1 MSVRNLD
8 KIFRP
13 RRVALIEIIEAVS
26 SPATRIL
33 ENLLSADFR
42 GAVYPIS
49 SRVESVH
56 GIPTYPDLTSLP
68 RKPDLAVICMPAGQV
83 PRTVQACGEAGIR
96 GILILSSGFAEAG
109 PQGKALEDEV
119 AAVARRFQHM
129 RIIGPN
135 SLGIC
140 VPEIGLNASDVVTAP
155 RAGRLAFVSESQ
167 ALSNAM
173 LDWAAD
179 AGIGLSLFASV
190 GNKLDVGFGDLIDY
204 LGTDPKTRAIILYV
218 QSISH
223 ARRFMSAA
231 RSFARSKPIVVYK
244 AGRFAGSARVA
255 LLHTGSMAGE
265 DAVYA
270 AAFERAGVVRATD
283 LDDIFDVA
291 ELLASQ
297 KLPQGPRLAI
307 VGNAGGPAII
317 ATDALLSR
325 GGVMAGLSKAT
336 LERFNQMLPFA
347 WSGGNPIDL
356 QDDAPAERFFEV
368 TELLLAEQ
376 NADAVLV
383 IFTNQPTTASQAV
396 AECVARAAERSRKPV
411 LAAWMG
417 GDKVREGIRF
427 LNKSGV
433 PAHATPEQA
442 VRAFM
447 HLVSYARN
455 LETLYETPREIPI
468 QFCANRNKL
477 AKKWRPLLR
486 SRTHLTEIEA
496 KSLLRAYDIPVSE
509 TYIASSAEQAVEIAT
524 RIGFPVVLKLLSREI
539 VHKVDVGGVVLGL
552 RDGRAVQTAYESM
565 LHRARSHGLGDK
577 VKGVTLQRMVSLKDS
592 LELILG
598 AKKDP
603 TFGAVVMAG
612 LGGITTGVFRDHAL
626 SLPPLN
632 ERLVRRM
639 LESLRCWPMLQGY
652 RGQPAVNIDR
662 LIEVILRFSCLIV
675 DYPEIREFD
684 INPLLATPDTVL
696 ALDAAAILEDDPVT
710 RQSRRYEH
718 LAIRPYPAHYIRH
731 LKLRDG
737 AAVTLRSVRP
747 EDEPLWHDLIA
758 RSSPESIRFRFRTL
772 FKHATHQM
780 AVQCCVIDYERELAI
795 VAETDGDGKRELVGI
810 AQLITD
816 LNHETAEYA
825 VLVPDAWQ
833 GRGVGGVLLDYCLE
847 LARDW
852 GVTQVVAETDP
863 ENTRMLTMFGKRG
876 FVSKVHRDEDVVFL
890 QKTLMRERRSL
901 PAS

>member
-13 RRVALIEIIEAVS
+13 SRVALIEIIEAVP
-26 SPATRIL
+26 SPATRVL
-33 ENLLSADFR
+33 ENLLSANFR

-49 SRVESVH
+49 SSVESVH
-56 GIPTYPDLTSLP
+56 GIPTYPNLYSLP
-68 RKPDLAVICMPAGQV
+68 RRPDLAVICTPPDEVARRV
-83 PRTVQACGEAGIR
+83 EACGQAGIR
-96 GILILSSGFAEAG
+96 GILILSSGFGETG
-109 PQGKALEDEV
+109 PHGKALEEEV
-119 AAVARRFQHM
+119 TAVARRFQHM

-140 VPEIGLNASDVVTAP
+140 VPDIGLNASDAVTAP
-155 RAGRLAFVSESQ
+155 KAGRLAFVSESQ

-231 RSFARSKPIVVYK
+231 RSFARSKPILVYK
-244 AGRFAGSARVA
+244 AGRFAGSARAA
-255 LLHTGSMAGE
+255 LLHTGTMAGE

-270 AAFERAGVVRATD
+270 AAFERAGVVRVRD

-336 LERFNQMLPFA
+336 LERFNQILPVA

-356 QDDAPAERFFEV
+356 QDDAPAERFAEA
-368 TELLLAEQ
+368 TEALLAEK

-383 IFTNQPTTASQAV
+383 IFTNQPATASQAV
-396 AECVARAAERSRKPV
+396 AECVARVAERSRKPV

-417 GDKVREGIRF
+417 GEKVRDGIRF
-427 LNKSGV
+427 LNESGV

-455 LETLYETPREIPI
+455 LETLYETPREMPI
-468 QFCANRNKL
+468 HFCANRNKL
-477 AKKWRPLLR
+477 ARKWRPLLR
-486 SRTHLTEIEA
+486 DRTHLTEIDA
-496 KSLLRAYDIPVSE
+496 KSLLRAYDIPVSQS
-509 TYIASSAEQAVEIAT
+509 YVADSAEQAVEIAT
-524 RIGFPVVLKLLSREI
+524 QIGFPVVLKLLSPEI
-539 VHKVDVGGVVLGL
+539 FHKVDVGGVVLGL
-552 RDGRAVQTAYESM
+552 NDGQAVRSAYESV
-565 LHRARSHGLGDK
+565 LQRAQLNGLGDK
-577 VKGVTLQRMVSLKDS
+577 VKGVTLQPMASLNEG

-612 LGGITTGVFRDHAL
+612 LGGIATGVFRDHAL
-626 SLPPLN
+626 GLPPLN

-652 RGQPAVNIDR
+652 RGQPAVNVDQ
-662 LIEVILRFSCLIV
+662 LIEVIIRFSCLIA

-684 INPLLATPDTVL
+684 INPLLATPETVL
-696 ALDAAAILEDDPVT
+696 ALDAAAILETDPAA
-710 RQSRRYEH
+710 RQVRRYEH
-718 LAIRPYPAHYIRH
+718 LVIRPYPAQYIRH
-731 LKLRDG
+731 LRLRDG
-737 AAVTLRSVRP
+737 AVVTLRPVRP

-772 FKHATHQM
+772 FKHATHQL

-795 VAETDGDGKRELVGI
+795 VAETEANGRRELIGI
-810 AQLITD
+810 AQLLTD
-816 LNHETAEYA
+816 LNHERAEYA
-825 VLVPDAWQ
+825 VLVPDPWQ
-833 GRGVGGVLLDYCLE
+833 GKGVGGLLLDYCMK
-847 LARDW
+847 LAQEW
-852 GVTQVVAETDP
+852 GIAQIVAETDP

-876 FVSKVHRDEDVVFL
+876 FESEVHREEEVVFL
-890 QKTLMRERRSL
+890 QKTLSRSGRSL
-901 PAS
+901 PVA